1 QDTAR
6 KHSRERRCVQGK
18 ALLPFGRVFA
28 RGCLDRADT
37 LAPCGVGDRS
47 RTCAVHFS
55 IRESHLLAPGVSP
68 ESFADRAGDACV
80 AMAETPLR
88 SRRPYLLR
96 AMHEWIS
103 DNAQTPHIVVDA
115 SMPGVEVPRQYVQA
129 GKIILN
135 VSDHATS
142 GLALGNDVVRF
153 RARFG
158 AATYDVS
165 VPVAAVL
172 GIYARETG
180 QGMIFS
186 EADAPP

>member
-1 QDTAR
+1 
-6 KHSRERRCVQGK
+6 
-18 ALLPFGRVFA
+18 
-28 RGCLDRADT
+28 
-37 LAPCGVGDRS
+37 
-47 RTCAVHFS
+47 
-55 IRESHLLAPGVSP
+55 
-68 ESFADRAGDACV
+68 
-80 AMAETPLR
+80 MAEQPLR

-115 SMPGVEVPRQYVQA
+115 TVQGVEVPRQYVQG

-135 VSDHATS
+135 VSNHATS
-142 GLALGNDVVRF
+142 GLVLGNDIVRF

-158 AATYDVS
+158 ASTYDVS

-186 EADAPP
+186 EADAPPPPPESPPPASDGASSEPKRGKPTLKVVK

>member
-1 QDTAR
+1 M
-6 KHSRERRCVQGK
+6 K
-18 ALLPFGRVFA
+18 
-28 RGCLDRADT
+28 
-37 LAPCGVGDRS
+37 
-47 RTCAVHFS
+47 
-55 IRESHLLAPGVSP
+55 
-68 ESFADRAGDACV
+68 
-80 AMAETPLR
+80 

-103 DNAQTPHIVVDA
+103 DSAQTPHIVVDA
-115 SMPGVEVPRQYVQA
+115 SIQGVEVPRQYVQG

-135 VSDHATS
+135 VSNHATS
-142 GLALGNDVVRF
+142 GLSLGNDWVRF

-165 VPVAAVL
+165 VPVGAVL

-186 EADAPP
+186 EADAPPPQPPESPQTPAEGPTSNTDVKRGKPTLKVVK

>member
-1 QDTAR
+1 
-6 KHSRERRCVQGK
+6 
-18 ALLPFGRVFA
+18 
-28 RGCLDRADT
+28 
-37 LAPCGVGDRS
+37 
-47 RTCAVHFS
+47 
-55 IRESHLLAPGVSP
+55 
-68 ESFADRAGDACV
+68 
-80 AMAETPLR
+80 M
-88 SRRPYLLR
+88 LR

-115 SMPGVEVPRQYVQA
+115 AMQGVEVPRQYVQD

-135 VSDHATS
+135 VSTHATS
-142 GLALGNDVVRF
+142 GLALGNDLVRF

-186 EADAPP
+186 EADAPPPPPESPPPSDGSPTNTESKRGKPTLKVVK

>member
-1 QDTAR
+1 
-6 KHSRERRCVQGK
+6 
-18 ALLPFGRVFA
+18 
-28 RGCLDRADT
+28 
-37 LAPCGVGDRS
+37 
-47 RTCAVHFS
+47 
-55 IRESHLLAPGVSP
+55 
-68 ESFADRAGDACV
+68 
-80 AMAETPLR
+80 MAETPVR

-103 DNAQTPHIVVDA
+103 DSNQTPHIVVDA
-115 SMPGVEVPRQYVQA
+115 SLEGVEVPRQYVQG

-135 VSDHATS
+135 VSSSATS
-142 GLALGNDVVRF
+142 NLSLGNDFVRF

-165 VPVAAVL
+165 VPIVAVL

-186 EADAPP
+186 EADTPPQPPAPPSEPAPTTTTENKRAKPTLKVIK